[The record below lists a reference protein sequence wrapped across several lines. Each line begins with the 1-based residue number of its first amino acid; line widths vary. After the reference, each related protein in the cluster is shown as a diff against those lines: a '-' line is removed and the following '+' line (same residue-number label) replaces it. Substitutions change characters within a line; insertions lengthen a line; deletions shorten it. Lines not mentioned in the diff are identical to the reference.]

1 MKQFRGHSLEEFNIL
16 ILFIATGLY
25 VIVSLLH
32 IFWIITIDR
41 FWMWLIIGLL
51 SWLAAHVLLFVVM
64 FSYHGSAFFYQD
76 IHNVWDTRKV
86 RILKQK
92 GGGNL
97 RHAKLRKANLRRVD
111 LSEVDLEGADLSGSD
126 LRCANLSQARLWNA
140 NLSGADLIASNLN
153 GADLR
158 GADLSGVR
166 LWNANLRGAC
176 LIASNLNGSDLSRAN
191 LKNAILSEAKN
202 LTDEQLAGAILDE
215 NTILPDGSRYM
226 PQEDER

>member
-1 MKQFRGHSLEEFNIL
+1 MKKFSGHALEEYNCL
-16 ILFIATGLY
+16 VTSIAVGIY

-32 IFWIITIDR
+32 IFWVINIDQ
-41 FWMWLIIGLL
+41 FWWWSIIGLL

-64 FSYHGSAFFYQD
+64 FSYHGSAYFY
-76 IHNVWDTRKV
+76 HVFRNVLDKSRV
-86 RILKQK
+86 RIMKQRL
-92 GGGNL
+92 GGSL
-97 RHAKLRKANLRRVD
+97 RHAILVNTHLWKVD
-111 LSEVDLEGADLSGSD
+111 LSEVDLEGTDLSGSD

-202 LTDEQLAGAILDE
+202 ITDEQLAGAILDE